1 MSNPTVAVITGAS
14 RRFGL
19 LVCESLMSQYDV
31 VVALS
36 RSGSQQLDTL
46 KERGLIVMPCDQSE
60 SSDVEDVIRQL
71 RERFDRINLIVHNSS
86 IFNKDPES
94 WCEVGEHLEQHF
106 AVHVT
111 SVARLNFG
119 LASLLSDEQEPGLIV
134 HMTDIFAE
142 RPRAEF
148 SLYCATKAAL
158 ESLTKSLAVKW
169 APGIR
174 VMSLQ
179 PGPVKFLPEH
189 APEAID
195 SVLAETPLAREGGF
209 EPLLN
214 ALNFIID
221 NDFLTGSAIK
231 VDGGR
236 AVS

>member
-1 MSNPTVAVITGAS
+1 MSNPTVAVVTGAS

-19 LVCESLMSQYDV
+19 LVCESLLSRYDF

-36 RSGSQQLDTL
+36 RSGSEQLDTL
-46 KERGLIVMPCDQSE
+46 KDRGLIVLPCDQSDPT
-60 SSDVEDVIRQL
+60 SVEEVVQQL
-71 RERFDRINLIVHNSS
+71 RGRFDRINLIVHNSS
-86 IFNKDPES
+86 IFNKDPANWS
-94 WCEVGEHLEQHF
+94 EVGEHLERHF
-106 AVHVT
+106 AVHVS
-111 SVARLNFG
+111 SVATLNFG
-119 LASLLSDEQEPGLIV
+119 LESLLSDQVEPGLIV

-148 SLYCATKAAL
+148 SLYCSTKAAL
-158 ESLTKSLAVKW
+158 ENLTKSLAVKW
-169 APGIR
+169 APGVR

-195 SVLAETPLAREGGF
+195 SVLSETPMAREGGF